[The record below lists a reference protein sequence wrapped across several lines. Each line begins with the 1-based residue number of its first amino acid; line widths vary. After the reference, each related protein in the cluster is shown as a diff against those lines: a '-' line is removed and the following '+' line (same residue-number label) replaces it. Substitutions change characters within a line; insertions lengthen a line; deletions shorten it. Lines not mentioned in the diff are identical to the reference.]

1 MATIYILKSADGS
14 FPECY
19 VGKTTA
25 LLRVRLAHHKY
36 DAKARKGQTGAFAP
50 VSSAQLFEK
59 GDVVIEALEEGIPLE
74 TLSDREQFH
83 MENTPNCVNMRK
95 SYSDPKGAM
104 YAFNNSEH
112 RKEYMKKY
120 AEEHKDAVALSKKK
134 YKQKQQE
141 EKVLCEVCEVLVSK
155 RTMKESHVKSKRH
168 IAASQGEAT
177 TNTA

>member
-25 LLRVRLAHHKY
+25 LLRVRLAQHKY
-36 DAKARKGQTGAFAP
+36 DTKVRRGTSREI
-50 VSSAQLFEK
+50 SSAQLFEK
-59 GDVVIEALEEGIPLE
+59 GDVIIEALEEGIPLE
-74 TLSDREQFH
+74 ILSDREQFH
-83 MENTPNCVNMRK
+83 MENTLNCVNVRK

-104 YAFNNSEH
+104 YAFNNSDH

-120 AEEHKDAVALSKKK
+120 ADEHKDAVALSKKK

-155 RTMKESHVKSKRH
+155 RSMKESHIKSKRH
-168 IAASQGEAT
+168 VDQVQRTLIENAPGL
-177 TNTA
+177 

>member
-19 VGKTTA
+19 VGKTTT
-25 LLRVRLAHHKY
+25 LLRVRLAQHKY
-36 DAKARKGQTGAFAP
+36 DTKVRRGTSREI
-50 VSSAQLFEK
+50 SSAQLFEK
-59 GDVVIEALEEGIPLE
+59 GDVIIEALEEDVPLE

-83 MENTPNCVNMRK
+83 MDNTPNCVNMRK
-95 SYSDPKGAM
+95 SYSDPKGSM
-104 YAFNNSEH
+104 YAFNNSDH

-120 AEEHKDAVALSKKK
+120 ADEHKNAMALSKKK
-134 YKQKQQE
+134 YKQKQQQ

-155 RTMKESHVKSKRH
+155 RTMKESHIRSKQH
-168 IAASQGEAT
+168 IAASQSEVT